1 LKIIAVTI
9 KNTVRRSDVIC
20 RLGGEEF
27 AAILPATDQPG
38 IHRVAEKIRAA
49 VCELD
54 LTDIIDDYPL
64 SVTIGVSDLGDHDM
78 TNAIKRADKA
88 LYQAKEKGRN
98 RVDSLFSQ
106 YDTVD
111 NALLI

>member
-1 LKIIAVTI
+1 MKIIAVTI

-64 SVTIGVSDLGDHDM
+64 S
-78 TNAIKRADKA
+78 NAIKRADKA